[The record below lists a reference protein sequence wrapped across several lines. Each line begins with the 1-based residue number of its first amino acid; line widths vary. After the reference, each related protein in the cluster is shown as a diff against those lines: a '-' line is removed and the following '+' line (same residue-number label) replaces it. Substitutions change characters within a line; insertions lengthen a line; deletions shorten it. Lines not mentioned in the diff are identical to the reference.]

1 MHTMNEHT
9 RTKGLNKYRK
19 LVEQGIISEES
30 FHAAERAAGAR
41 GLELEKVL
49 MQEYGVTRRVLVE
62 ALSEHYGLPAVEYDE
77 RLPIPPE
84 LYSGLDAKQLCV
96 SPWFPLFKDK
106 DAVIIVVNEPDN
118 ISVQNQIR
126 SAFPDN
132 ACSFMVALAE
142 DIRWFI
148 QDFMRTASGHAI
160 GSERTGLA
168 YWRHTMAHW
177 RTRLACYRT
186 DLAKGR
192 TGLNIMRW
200 GLGLIALVDALMRT
214 HEIGESS
221 AGNWFVL
228 AVGLCVSIAGL
239 SSYLKVRRS
248 RMSPPRDQ
256 TLVEVTG
263 AVLVFLEDFHF
274 IENDISSPS
283 KRTMLGRLGDLLSSY
298 STILTPFPAYRER
311 IHLARERNVLAAQ
324 RTVDACYRT
333 IAARARTGLSFLRTG
348 VALSSLGIGLIR
360 YFGLSPLTIFD
371 AMLVAAGLLMIMD
384 GTLWYWPVRKEQA
397 ETPRA
402 YVQSQT

>member
-1 MHTMNEHT
+1 MHMMNEHSVT
-9 RTKGLNKYRK
+9 YGPRFRRLT
-19 LVEQGIISEES
+19 EQGIISPDGLL
-30 FHAAERAAGAR
+30 AAERAARAR
-41 GLELEKVL
+41 GIELEQAL
-49 MQEYGVTRRVLVE
+49 MREYGVPRRALVE
-62 ALSEHYGLPAVEYDE
+62 ALSEYYGLPAVEYDE

-106 DAVIIVVNEPDN
+106 DAVIIAVNEPDN
-118 ISVQNQIR
+118 ISVQNQVKA
-126 SAFPDN
+126 AFPDN
-132 ACSFMVALAE
+132 ACSYRVALAE

-148 QDFMRTASGHAI
+148 QDFMRTSTGHAI

-168 YWRHTMAHW
+168 YWRNTMAHW

-192 TGLNIMRW
+192 TGLNVMRW
-200 GLGLIALVDALMRT
+200 GLGLITLVDALMRT
-214 HEIGESS
+214 HTIGENSV
-221 AGNWFVL
+221 GYWLVL
-228 AVGLCVSIAGL
+228 AVGLCVSVAGL
-239 SSYLKVRRS
+239 SGYLKVRNS

-263 AVLVFLEDFHF
+263 AVLFFLEDFHCL
-274 IENDISSPS
+274 ESDISSPS
-283 KRTMLGRLGDLLSSY
+283 KKTMLGRLGDLLSSY

-360 YFGLSPLTIFD
+360 YFGFSPLTIFD
-371 AMLVAAGLLMIMD
+371 VLLVAAGLLMIMD

-397 ETPRA
+397 ETPRS
-402 YVQSQT
+402 YVRSQT